1 MSLPFLLEQGVSS
14 LRRATQTNLG
24 RMDDN
29 GYALKTA
36 SSYVDMGFSAEF
48 VASHTH
54 TYKHCEDGL
63 TLFHADSVSEKL
75 GRSDGAPQLPRPRG
89 VQQPSHVILTVE

>member
-36 SSYVDMGFSAEF
+36 SCYVDMGFSAEF

-63 TLFHADSVSEKL
+63 TLFHADSVQAVKNLDVLTALHNSL
-75 GRSDGAPQLPRPRG
+75 VP